1 MGLLRGERYANGNL
15 EMQKRGVE
23 MLRKTERC
31 QKKGD
36 DERRKK
42 KGMGRGEKRKKTK
55 RKRWEKGKRK
65 EENRKRGKIDKG
77 GMKRKEKERK

>member
-1 MGLLRGERYANGNL
+1 MIWGLLRGERYANGNL

-36 DERRKK
+36 DEIRKK
-42 KGMGRGEKRKKTK
+42 KGMGRGEKRKKK
-55 RKRWEKGKRK
+55 RREKGGR
-65 EENRKRGKIDKG
+65 RGKGK
-77 GMKRKEKERK
+77 KRIEREERLIKEG